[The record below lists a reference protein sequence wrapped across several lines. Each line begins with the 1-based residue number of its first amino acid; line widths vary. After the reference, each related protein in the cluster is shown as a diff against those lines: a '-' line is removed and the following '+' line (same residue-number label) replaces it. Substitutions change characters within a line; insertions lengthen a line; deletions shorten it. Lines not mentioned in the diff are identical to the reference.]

1 MTRAPHTPLRAFPV
15 RKNTQTLAGESSAIS
30 LLPHRI
36 PFPRRAHR
44 ELPGLRRATH
54 TSLQHA
60 GSLPSHTG
68 TRRRVDRR
76 LRTRQ
81 RPQDATPHDPTP
93 RSESPRKNAL
103 PRRGVIPSSAANAWS
118 TPRWSR
124 GKPRGLPTQPPP
136 RRASPTGSPFPRNAS
151 ISEVF
156 PPKNLRY
163 SPRRNRQSRFSPDY
177 DRVSPRQVTLRAPS
191 AHSHASFSYRF
202 EAVTTPHHLRR
213 HHRQTAAR
221 LDAAAPHPRHDA
233 PRADRSEGL
242 PPPANSRARTASR
255 PATTHAHRGP
265 SRRVSLP
272 APRR

>member
-1 MTRAPHTPLRAFPV
+1 MRGFPARRRVTAAAHTTDRHRRKKSRLHRTSHTDLEGADAEPVTRAPHTPLRAFPV

-136 RRASPTGSPFPRNAS
+136 RRASPTSEPDPFPAMRAS
-151 ISEVF
+151 PKCF
-156 PPKNLRY
+156 P
-163 SPRRNRQSRFSPDY
+163 Q
-177 DRVSPRQVTLRAPS
+177 
-191 AHSHASFSYRF
+191 
-202 EAVTTPHHLRR
+202 
-213 HHRQTAAR
+213 
-221 LDAAAPHPRHDA
+221 
-233 PRADRSEGL
+233 
-242 PPPANSRARTASR
+242 RT
-255 PATTHAHRGP
+255 
-265 SRRVSLP
+265 
-272 APRR
+272 

>member
-1 MTRAPHTPLRAFPV
+1 MPARSPP
-15 RKNTQTLAGESSAIS
+15 TLVLADASIDGSVLGSA
-30 LLPHRI
+30 
-36 PFPRRAHR
+36 RR
-44 ELPGLRRATH
+44 
-54 TSLQHA
+54 
-60 GSLPSHTG
+60 
-68 TRRRVDRR
+68 TRRRTTPLHDQSRPGRTHCLGGVSSPLRPLTPGR
-76 LRTRQ
+76 L
-81 RPQDATPHDPTP
+81 PGG
-93 RSESPRKNAL
+93 RS
-103 PRRGVIPSSAANAWS
+103 
-118 TPRWSR
+118 
-124 GKPRGLPTQPPP
+124 LPTQPPP

-202 EAVTTPHHLRR
+202 EAVTTPHHLGR

>member
-1 MTRAPHTPLRAFPV
+1 VTRAPHTPLRAFPV

-118 TPRWSR
+118 TPRWSKSTDTTTTET
-124 GKPRGLPTQPPP
+124 GEPDGLPL
-136 RRASPTGSPFPRNAS
+136 SPQC
-151 ISEVF
+151 EH
-156 PPKNLRY
+156 LR
-163 SPRRNRQSRFSPDY
+163 S
-177 DRVSPRQVTLRAPS
+177 VSPKELEVLAP
-191 AHSHASFSYRF
+191 AQPTVAFF
-202 EAVTTPHHLRR
+202 T
-213 HHRQTAAR
+213 
-221 LDAAAPHPRHDA
+221 
-233 PRADRSEGL
+233 
-242 PPPANSRARTASR
+242 
-255 PATTHAHRGP
+255 
-265 SRRVSLP
+265 
-272 APRR
+272 